1 MSNSNNDQPSD
12 PDEPKF
18 SASAVACEFPIF
30 PCELLWLQSFF
41 GKSKMILDPE
51 AGVIYFKNCFVPY
64 GFLTRRVRGWYACDL
79 SDIQSVVMLAP
90 QFGEGERGRIV
101 NGVRI
106 TLEYLWTHTPW
117 YMFIDTVHGKV
128 GTISCMMHD
137 ATWTAGKYLEEYIRY
152 QEKESPRSLLKKQA
166 FDISAATVMASQT
179 YYPLIKMFFLVSMSL
194 YGIFLSFMLSN
205 KIPNTSGLF
214 LATTGF
220 LGGFIGWIAGLLIY
234 YILVI
239 FLPEKIIKSQAWFS
253 CVLLLISFWP
263 AWVGL
268 YYLALNLATEA
279 YVMLISPL
287 VVSPEDE
294 VFWFSVIGVVGLTVA
309 LSCGVLIRSI
319 FRNRR
324 AVTES
329 LQASELYAPEN

>member
-12 PDEPKF
+12 PDEPKVT
-18 SASAVACEFPIF
+18 ASAAACEFPTF

-51 AGVIYFKNCFVPY
+51 AGVIHFKNCFVPY
-64 GFLTRRVRGWYACDL
+64 GFLTRRVRGWYACEL
-79 SDIQSVVMLAP
+79 SDIQSVVLVLP
-90 QFGEGERGRIV
+90 KRRVQDRYRETWEHFK
-101 NGVRI
+101 
-106 TLEYLWTHTPW
+106 THTPW
-117 YMFIDTVHGKV
+117 RMVIDTMHGKV
-128 GTISCMMHD
+128 DNISCMMND
-137 ATWTAGKYLEEYIRY
+137 TTWIIGKYLEEYIRY
-152 QEKESPRSLLKKQA
+152 KEKESPRSRLKTQV
-166 FDISAATVMASQT
+166 FDISPVTETMSQASCVFAK
-179 YYPLIKMFFLVSMSL
+179 IFFVWSMSIC
-194 YGIFLSFMLSN
+194 GIFLSFILLKKTPDISELSLVV
-205 KIPNTSGLF
+205 I
-214 LATTGF
+214 GF

-234 YILVI
+234 YILVTL
-239 FLPEKIIKSQAWFS
+239 LPEKIIKSQAWFS
-253 CVLLLISFWP
+253 GVLLLISLWP

-268 YYLALNLATEA
+268 YYLILRLATEA

-329 LQASELYAPEN
+329 LQASELSNPEN

>member
-1 MSNSNNDQPSD
+1 MSKSNNDQPSD

-18 SASAVACEFPIF
+18 SASAVACEFPTF

-79 SDIQSVVMLAP
+79 SDIQSVVIFQP
-90 QFGEGERGRIV
+90 QFSIQERRRIM

-106 TLEYLWTHTPW
+106 TLEYLRTHSPW
-117 YMFIDTVHGKV
+117 YMLIDTAHGKV
-128 GTISCMMHD
+128 DNINCMIND
-137 ATWTAGKYLEEYIRY
+137 ATWTVGKYLEEYILY
-152 QEKESPRSLLKKQA
+152 QEKESPRSHLKTQA
-166 FDISAATVMASQT
+166 LEISAATVMASQT
-179 YYPLIKMFFLVSMSL
+179 YYPLIKMFFLMAMSL

-214 LATTGF
+214 LAITGF

-234 YILVI
+234 YILAI
-239 FLPEKIIKSQAWFS
+239 LLPEKIIKSQAWFS

-268 YYLALNLATEA
+268 YYLALNLATET
-279 YVMLISPL
+279 YEMLISPL

-329 LQASELYAPEN
+329 LQASELSNPEN